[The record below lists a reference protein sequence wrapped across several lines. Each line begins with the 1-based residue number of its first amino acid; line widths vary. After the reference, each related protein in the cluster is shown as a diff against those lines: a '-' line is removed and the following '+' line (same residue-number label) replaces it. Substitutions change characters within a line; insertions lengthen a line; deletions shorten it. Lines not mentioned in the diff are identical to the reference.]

1 MYTTTIIPTSY
12 MKRVLR
18 EAENKSEIK
27 AQIREITQ
35 ETLEEHKWWNNTV
48 QIRAQDDEYKTETL
62 FFTIKIIEWK
72 SINTQISKPD
82 TIL

>member
-1 MYTTTIIPTSY
+1 
-12 MKRVLR
+12 MKKVLR
-18 EAENKSEIK
+18 EAENKNEIK

-48 QIRAQDDEYKTETL
+48 DIRAQDDEYKTETL

-72 SINTQISKPD
+72 GINTKRSKLD